1 MKISDLFVLH
11 QGNGFEL
18 YNMNLSDNSDINFV
32 SRTAQNNGVVAQV
45 DKEENKVPFPAGY
58 ITVALGGSVLS
69 SFVQIKPFYTAF
81 HVMVLEPKRE
91 MTFNEKLY
99 YCMCI
104 QNNAYRYSYGR
115 QANKT
120 LKNIVI
126 PDNVPEWVKQ
136 TEIVPLTTKNHIKKM
151 IWMLMNGENIN

>member
-1 MKISDLFVLH
+1 MKISDLFILH

-69 SFVQIKPFYTAF
+69 SLN
-81 HVMVLEPKRE
+81 HS
-91 MTFNEKLY
+91 
-99 YCMCI
+99 I
-104 QNNAYRYSYGR
+104 QLF
-115 QANKT
+115 T
-120 LKNIVI
+120 L
-126 PDNVPEWVKQ
+126 WF
-136 TEIVPLTTKNHIKKM
+136 
-151 IWMLMNGENIN
+151 